1 MFLRKKY
8 DKLCN
13 YIYHE
18 TSSKDHFQS
27 VSSHYL
33 SFHSDYEMFKFN
45 INSPS
50 PKIRSYSDN
59 SSLYLVFSIIFQNI
73 ALCIF
78 KNTCFRFVNALQED
92 LIFDMVTSSYICY
105 LLSSR
110 QIIVIS
116 VPTSPSHRQTLLLIS
131 INPRRVCFFFFFDK
145 NCKMVVWFLLLL
157 LFVCLF
163 LPFFLFHRHI
173 FQMLLIHFPQKWD
186 SWIIL
191 SPCISLHFQI

>member
-1 MFLRKKY
+1 MFLRNKY
-8 DKLCN
+8 DKLCK

-131 INPRRVCFFFFFDK
+131 INPRRVCFFFFDK
-145 NCKMVVWFLLLL
+145 NCKMVFWFLLLL

-163 LPFFLFHRHI
+163 LSFFLFHRHI
-173 FQMLLIHFPQKWD
+173 FQMLLIHFPQK
-186 SWIIL
+186 
-191 SPCISLHFQI
+191 

>member
-116 VPTSPSHRQTLLLIS
+116 VPTSPSHHQTLLLIS
-131 INPRRVCFFFFFDK
+131 INPRRVCFFFFLIKTVKWLSGF
-145 NCKMVVWFLLLL
+145 CCCCC
-157 LFVCLF
+157 LFVC
-163 LPFFLFHRHI
+163 FFLSFFFIDI
-173 FQMLLIHFPQKWD
+173 FFKC
-186 SWIIL
+186 S
-191 SPCISLHFQI
+191 